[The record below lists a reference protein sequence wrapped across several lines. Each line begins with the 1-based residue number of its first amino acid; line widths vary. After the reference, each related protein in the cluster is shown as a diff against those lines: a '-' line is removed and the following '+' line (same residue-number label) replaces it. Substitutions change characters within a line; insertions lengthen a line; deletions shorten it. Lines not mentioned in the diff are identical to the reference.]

1 MDWEFFGLKAC
12 HFSGL
17 KSSPIA
23 RSLICA
29 FVGFSLVSGCASVE
43 DDLAND
49 PFEEVNRTI
58 FDFNNEIDNS
68 VFEPVAQTYVDNVP
82 NTLRLAVRNALK
94 FLKTPMIF
102 ANNVLQGNLDGAG
115 NTVSRFLVNGITGFG
130 GTVDVAADSGVP
142 YVKED
147 FGQTL
152 AVWGVPDGPYL
163 VLPGLGPSTMRDT
176 LAMIPDAFLTPLWL
190 IDHDRTSYS
199 LTAIDLIDTR
209 ARYLGLE
216 SVVIGDEYLFY
227 RDAYLQ
233 SRQFE
238 IKDGE
243 IEDDFDDFDDF
254 N

>member
-1 MDWEFFGLKAC
+1 MNVNKLVYLLSFLFLSSYAFAETDPLKDLNQKTHDLNQTLDLQVASPVAR
-12 HFSGL
+12 FYKRITPDFIEIGVTNFTQNVEDLSIGVNNIL
-17 KSSPIA
+17 QGKIKS
-23 RSLICA
+23 
-29 FVGFSLVSGCASVE
+29 GFSDLGRFTINSTIGIAGFLDIASDMGLE
-43 DDLAND
+43 KHD
-49 PFEEVNRTI
+49 
-58 FDFNNEIDNS
+58 
-68 VFEPVAQTYVDNVP
+68 
-82 NTLRLAVRNALK
+82 
-94 FLKTPMIF
+94 
-102 ANNVLQGNLDGAG
+102 
-115 NTVSRFLVNGITGFG
+115 
-130 GTVDVAADSGVP
+130 
-142 YVKED
+142 ED

-152 AVWGVPDGPYL
+152 AVWGVPNGPYL

-243 IEDDFDDFDDF
+243 VEDDFDDFDDF

>member
-1 MDWEFFGLKAC
+1 MIKPFFIKLI
-12 HFSGL
+12 L
-17 KSSPIA
+17 LLLLSPFTYA
-23 RSLICA
+23 E
-29 FVGFSLVSGCASVE
+29 V
-43 DDLAND
+43 D
-49 PFEEVNRTI
+49 PFQNI
-58 FDFNNEIDNS
+58 NEKTHNLNQTLDLQVAS
-68 VFEPVAQTYVDNVP
+68 PVARFYKRITPD
-82 NTLRLAVRNALK
+82 
-94 FLKTPMIF
+94 FLEKGITNFTHNIEDLSIGI
-102 ANNVLQGNLDGAG
+102 NNILQGKFNEGLSDF
-115 NTVSRFLVNGITGFG
+115 SRFTLNTSIGLLGFIDIASDLG
-130 GTVDVAADSGVP
+130 LTKHD
-142 YVKED
+142 ED

-163 VLPGLGPSTMRDT
+163 VLPGLGPSTTRDT
-176 LAMIPDAFLTPLWL
+176 LAMIPDAFLTPLFL

-233 SRQFE
+233 SRNFE

-243 IEDDFDDFDDF
+243 VEDDFDDFDDF

>member
-1 MDWEFFGLKAC
+1 MKVNKLVYLLSILFLSSYIFTETDPLKNLNQKTHNLNQALDLQVASPVAR
-12 HFSGL
+12 FYKRITPDFIEIGVTNFTQNVEDLSIGVNNIL
-17 KSSPIA
+17 QGKIKS
-23 RSLICA
+23 
-29 FVGFSLVSGCASVE
+29 GFSDLGRFTINSTIGIAGFLDIASDMGLE
-43 DDLAND
+43 KHD
-49 PFEEVNRTI
+49 
-58 FDFNNEIDNS
+58 
-68 VFEPVAQTYVDNVP
+68 
-82 NTLRLAVRNALK
+82 
-94 FLKTPMIF
+94 
-102 ANNVLQGNLDGAG
+102 
-115 NTVSRFLVNGITGFG
+115 
-130 GTVDVAADSGVP
+130 
-142 YVKED
+142 ED

-199 LTAIDLIDTR
+199 LTTIDLIDTR

-238 IKDGE
+238 IQDGQ

>member
-1 MDWEFFGLKAC
+1 MKVNKLVHLLSFLFLSSYAFAETDPLKDLNQKTHDLNQTLDLQVA
-12 HFSGL
+12 
-17 KSSPIA
+17 SPVA
-23 RSLICA
+23 RFYKRITPDFIEMGVTNFIQNVEDLSIGVNNILQGKIKC
-29 FVGFSLVSGCASVE
+29 GFSDLGRFTINSTIGIAGFLDIASDMGLE
-43 DDLAND
+43 KHD
-49 PFEEVNRTI
+49 
-58 FDFNNEIDNS
+58 
-68 VFEPVAQTYVDNVP
+68 
-82 NTLRLAVRNALK
+82 
-94 FLKTPMIF
+94 
-102 ANNVLQGNLDGAG
+102 
-115 NTVSRFLVNGITGFG
+115 
-130 GTVDVAADSGVP
+130 
-142 YVKED
+142 ED

>member
-1 MDWEFFGLKAC
+1 MNKQVFIKLILIFLLSPLTFAEVDPFQNFNEKTHNLNQTLDLQVA
-12 HFSGL
+12 
-17 KSSPIA
+17 SPIA
-23 RSLICA
+23 RFYKKITPDFLEKGITNFTHNIEDLSVGINNILQGK
-29 FVGFSLVSGCASVE
+29 FDEGFS
-43 DDLAND
+43 
-49 PFEEVNRTI
+49 
-58 FDFNNEIDNS
+58 DF
-68 VFEPVAQTYVDNVP
+68 
-82 NTLRLAVRNALK
+82 
-94 FLKTPMIF
+94 
-102 ANNVLQGNLDGAG
+102 
-115 NTVSRFLVNGITGFG
+115 SRFTLNSSIGLLGFMDIASNLG
-130 GTVDVAADSGVP
+130 LTKHD
-142 YVKED
+142 ED

-233 SRQFE
+233 SRNFD

-243 IEDDFDDFDDF
+243 VEDDFDDFDDF

>member
-1 MDWEFFGLKAC
+1 MNVNKLVYLLSFLFLSSYAFAETDPLKDLNQKTHDLNQTLDLQVASPVAR
-12 HFSGL
+12 FYKRITPDFIEMGVTNFTQNVEDLSIGVNNIL
-17 KSSPIA
+17 QGKIKS
-23 RSLICA
+23 
-29 FVGFSLVSGCASVE
+29 GFSDLTRFTINSTIGIAGFLDIASDMGLE
-43 DDLAND
+43 KHD
-49 PFEEVNRTI
+49 
-58 FDFNNEIDNS
+58 
-68 VFEPVAQTYVDNVP
+68 
-82 NTLRLAVRNALK
+82 
-94 FLKTPMIF
+94 
-102 ANNVLQGNLDGAG
+102 
-115 NTVSRFLVNGITGFG
+115 
-130 GTVDVAADSGVP
+130 
-142 YVKED
+142 ED

>member
-1 MDWEFFGLKAC
+1 MNVNKLVYLLSFLFLSSYAFAETDPLKDLNQKTHDLNQTLDLQVASPVAR
-12 HFSGL
+12 FYKRITPDFIEIGVTNFTKNVEDISIGVNNIL
-17 KSSPIA
+17 QGKIKS
-23 RSLICA
+23 
-29 FVGFSLVSGCASVE
+29 GFS
-43 DDLAND
+43 DLGRFTLNS
-49 PFEEVNRTI
+49 TI
-58 FDFNNEIDNS
+58 GIGG
-68 VFEPVAQTYVDNVP
+68 
-82 NTLRLAVRNALK
+82 
-94 FLKTPMIF
+94 FLDIATDMGLEKH
-102 ANNVLQGNLDGAG
+102 D
-115 NTVSRFLVNGITGFG
+115 
-130 GTVDVAADSGVP
+130 
-142 YVKED
+142 ED

-163 VLPGLGPSTMRDT
+163 VLPGLGPSTMRDA

-190 IDHDRTSYS
+190 IEHDRTSYS

-238 IKDGE
+238 IKDGQ

>member
-1 MDWEFFGLKAC
+1 MIKPFFIKLI
-12 HFSGL
+12 L
-17 KSSPIA
+17 LLLLSPFTYA
-23 RSLICA
+23 E
-29 FVGFSLVSGCASVE
+29 V
-43 DDLAND
+43 D
-49 PFEEVNRTI
+49 PFQNI
-58 FDFNNEIDNS
+58 NEKTHNLNQTLDLQVAS
-68 VFEPVAQTYVDNVP
+68 PVARFYKRITPDFLEKGITNFTYNIED
-82 NTLRLAVRNALK
+82 LS
-94 FLKTPMIF
+94 IGI
-102 ANNVLQGNLDGAG
+102 NNILQGKFNEGLSDF
-115 NTVSRFLVNGITGFG
+115 SRFTLNTSIGLLGFIDIASDLG
-130 GTVDVAADSGVP
+130 LTKHD
-142 YVKED
+142 ED

-163 VLPGLGPSTMRDT
+163 VLPGLGPSTTRDT

-233 SRQFE
+233 SRNFE

-243 IEDDFDDFDDF
+243 VEDDFDDFDDF

>member
-1 MDWEFFGLKAC
+1 MKVNKAVYLLSILFLSSYAFTETDPLKDLNQKTHNLNQTLDLQVASPVAR
-12 HFSGL
+12 FYKRITPDFIEIGVTNFTQNVEDLSIGFNNIL
-17 KSSPIA
+17 QGKIKS
-23 RSLICA
+23 
-29 FVGFSLVSGCASVE
+29 GFS
-43 DDLAND
+43 DLGRFALNS
-49 PFEEVNRTI
+49 TI
-58 FDFNNEIDNS
+58 GI
-68 VFEPVAQTYVDNVP
+68 AG
-82 NTLRLAVRNALK
+82 
-94 FLKTPMIF
+94 FLDIATDMGLEKH
-102 ANNVLQGNLDGAG
+102 D
-115 NTVSRFLVNGITGFG
+115 
-130 GTVDVAADSGVP
+130 
-142 YVKED
+142 ED

>member
-1 MDWEFFGLKAC
+1 MIKPFFIKLI
-12 HFSGL
+12 L
-17 KSSPIA
+17 LLLLSPFTYAEI
-23 RSLICA
+23 
-29 FVGFSLVSGCASVE
+29 
-43 DDLAND
+43 D
-49 PFEEVNRTI
+49 PFQNI
-58 FDFNNEIDNS
+58 NEKTHNLNQTLDLQVAS
-68 VFEPVAQTYVDNVP
+68 PVARFYKRITPD
-82 NTLRLAVRNALK
+82 
-94 FLKTPMIF
+94 FLEKGITNFTHNIEDLSIGI
-102 ANNVLQGNLDGAG
+102 NNILQGKFNEGLSDF
-115 NTVSRFLVNGITGFG
+115 SRFTLNTSIGLLGFIDIASDLG
-130 GTVDVAADSGVP
+130 LTKHD
-142 YVKED
+142 ED

-163 VLPGLGPSTMRDT
+163 VLPGLGPSTTRDT

-233 SRQFE
+233 SRNFE

-243 IEDDFDDFDDF
+243 VEDDFDDFDDF

>member
-1 MDWEFFGLKAC
+1 MKVNKAVYLLSILFLSSYAFTETDPLKDLNQKTHNLNQTLDLQVASPVAR
-12 HFSGL
+12 FYKRITPDFIEIGVTNFTKNVEDLSIGFNNIL
-17 KSSPIA
+17 QGKIKS
-23 RSLICA
+23 
-29 FVGFSLVSGCASVE
+29 GFS
-43 DDLAND
+43 DLGRFTLNS
-49 PFEEVNRTI
+49 TI
-58 FDFNNEIDNS
+58 GI
-68 VFEPVAQTYVDNVP
+68 AG
-82 NTLRLAVRNALK
+82 
-94 FLKTPMIF
+94 FLDIATDMGLEKH
-102 ANNVLQGNLDGAG
+102 D
-115 NTVSRFLVNGITGFG
+115 
-130 GTVDVAADSGVP
+130 
-142 YVKED
+142 ED

>member
-1 MDWEFFGLKAC
+1 MKVNKAVYLLSILFLSSYAFTETDPLKDLNQKTHNLNQTLDLQVASPVAR
-12 HFSGL
+12 FYKRITPDFIEIGVTNFTKNVEDISIGVNNIL
-17 KSSPIA
+17 QGKIKS
-23 RSLICA
+23 
-29 FVGFSLVSGCASVE
+29 GFS
-43 DDLAND
+43 DLGRFTLNS
-49 PFEEVNRTI
+49 TI
-58 FDFNNEIDNS
+58 GIGG
-68 VFEPVAQTYVDNVP
+68 
-82 NTLRLAVRNALK
+82 
-94 FLKTPMIF
+94 FLDIATDMGLEKH
-102 ANNVLQGNLDGAG
+102 D
-115 NTVSRFLVNGITGFG
+115 
-130 GTVDVAADSGVP
+130 
-142 YVKED
+142 ED

-199 LTAIDLIDTR
+199 LTAVDLIDTR

>member
-1 MDWEFFGLKAC
+1 MKVNKLVYLLSILFLSSYIFTETDPLKNLNQKTHNLNQTLDLQVASPVAR
-12 HFSGL
+12 FYKRITPDFIEIGVTNFTQNVEDLSIGVNNIL
-17 KSSPIA
+17 QGKIKS
-23 RSLICA
+23 
-29 FVGFSLVSGCASVE
+29 GFSDLGRFTINSTIGIAGFLDIASDMGLE
-43 DDLAND
+43 KHD
-49 PFEEVNRTI
+49 
-58 FDFNNEIDNS
+58 
-68 VFEPVAQTYVDNVP
+68 
-82 NTLRLAVRNALK
+82 
-94 FLKTPMIF
+94 
-102 ANNVLQGNLDGAG
+102 
-115 NTVSRFLVNGITGFG
+115 
-130 GTVDVAADSGVP
+130 
-142 YVKED
+142 ED

-238 IKDGE
+238 IKDGQ

>member
-1 MDWEFFGLKAC
+1 MNRQVFIKLILIFLLSPLTFAEVDPFQNLNEKTHNVNQTLDLQVA
-12 HFSGL
+12 
-17 KSSPIA
+17 SPIA
-23 RSLICA
+23 RFYKKIIPDFLEKGITNFTHNIEDLS
-29 FVGFSLVSGCASVE
+29 VG
-43 DDLAND
+43 
-49 PFEEVNRTI
+49 I
-58 FDFNNEIDNS
+58 NNI
-68 VFEPVAQTYVDNVP
+68 
-82 NTLRLAVRNALK
+82 
-94 FLKTPMIF
+94 
-102 ANNVLQGNLDGAG
+102 LQGKFNEGLSDF
-115 NTVSRFLVNGITGFG
+115 SRFTLNSSIGLLGFMDIASNLG
-130 GTVDVAADSGVP
+130 LTKHD
-142 YVKED
+142 ED

-163 VLPGLGPSTMRDT
+163 VLPGLGPSTTRDT

-233 SRQFE
+233 SRNFE

-243 IEDDFDDFDDF
+243 VEDDFDDFDDF

>member
-1 MDWEFFGLKAC
+1 MKVNKSVYLLSILFLSSYAFTETDPLKDLNQKTHNLNQTLDLQVASPVAR
-12 HFSGL
+12 FYKRITPDFIEIGVTNFTQNVEDLSIGFNNIL
-17 KSSPIA
+17 QGKIKS
-23 RSLICA
+23 
-29 FVGFSLVSGCASVE
+29 GFS
-43 DDLAND
+43 DLGRFTLNS
-49 PFEEVNRTI
+49 TI
-58 FDFNNEIDNS
+58 GI
-68 VFEPVAQTYVDNVP
+68 AG
-82 NTLRLAVRNALK
+82 
-94 FLKTPMIF
+94 FLDIATDMGLEKH
-102 ANNVLQGNLDGAG
+102 D
-115 NTVSRFLVNGITGFG
+115 
-130 GTVDVAADSGVP
+130 
-142 YVKED
+142 ED

>member
-1 MDWEFFGLKAC
+1 MNVNKLVYLLSFLFLTSYAFAEIDPLKDLNQKTHDLNQTLDLQVA
-12 HFSGL
+12 
-17 KSSPIA
+17 SPIA
-23 RSLICA
+23 RFYQRITPDFIEMGVTNFTQNVEDLSIGVNNILQGKIKS
-29 FVGFSLVSGCASVE
+29 GFSDLGRFTINSTIGIAGFLDIASDIGLE
-43 DDLAND
+43 KHD
-49 PFEEVNRTI
+49 
-58 FDFNNEIDNS
+58 
-68 VFEPVAQTYVDNVP
+68 
-82 NTLRLAVRNALK
+82 
-94 FLKTPMIF
+94 
-102 ANNVLQGNLDGAG
+102 
-115 NTVSRFLVNGITGFG
+115 
-130 GTVDVAADSGVP
+130 
-142 YVKED
+142 ED

-199 LTAIDLIDTR
+199 LTTIDLIDTR

-238 IKDGE
+238 IEDGE

>member
-1 MDWEFFGLKAC
+1 MIKPFFIKLI
-12 HFSGL
+12 L
-17 KSSPIA
+17 LLLLSPFTYA
-23 RSLICA
+23 E
-29 FVGFSLVSGCASVE
+29 V
-43 DDLAND
+43 D
-49 PFEEVNRTI
+49 PFQNI
-58 FDFNNEIDNS
+58 NEKTHDLNQTLDLQVAS
-68 VFEPVAQTYVDNVP
+68 PVARFYKRITPD
-82 NTLRLAVRNALK
+82 
-94 FLKTPMIF
+94 FLEKGITNFTHNIEDLSIGI
-102 ANNVLQGNLDGAG
+102 NNILQGKFNEGLSDF
-115 NTVSRFLVNGITGFG
+115 SRFTLNTSIGLLGFIDIASDLG
-130 GTVDVAADSGVP
+130 LTKHD
-142 YVKED
+142 ED

-163 VLPGLGPSTMRDT
+163 VLPGLGPSTIRDT

-233 SRQFE
+233 SRNFE

-243 IEDDFDDFDDF
+243 VEDDFDDFDDF

>member
-1 MDWEFFGLKAC
+1 MIKPFFIKLI
-12 HFSGL
+12 L
-17 KSSPIA
+17 LLLLSPFTYA
-23 RSLICA
+23 E
-29 FVGFSLVSGCASVE
+29 V
-43 DDLAND
+43 D
-49 PFEEVNRTI
+49 PFQNI
-58 FDFNNEIDNS
+58 NEKTHNLNQTLDLKVAS
-68 VFEPVAQTYVDNVP
+68 PVARFYKRITPD
-82 NTLRLAVRNALK
+82 
-94 FLKTPMIF
+94 FLEKGITNFTHNIEDLSIGI
-102 ANNVLQGNLDGAG
+102 NNILQGKFNEGLSDF
-115 NTVSRFLVNGITGFG
+115 SRFTLNTSIGLLGFIDIASDLG
-130 GTVDVAADSGVP
+130 LTKHD
-142 YVKED
+142 ED

-163 VLPGLGPSTMRDT
+163 VLPGLGPSTIRDT

-233 SRQFE
+233 SRNFE

-243 IEDDFDDFDDF
+243 VEDDFDDFDDF

>member
-1 MDWEFFGLKAC
+1 MIKPFFIKLI
-12 HFSGL
+12 L
-17 KSSPIA
+17 LLLLSPFTYA
-23 RSLICA
+23 E
-29 FVGFSLVSGCASVE
+29 V
-43 DDLAND
+43 D
-49 PFEEVNRTI
+49 PFQNI
-58 FDFNNEIDNS
+58 NEKSHNLNQTLDLQVAS
-68 VFEPVAQTYVDNVP
+68 PVARFYKRITPD
-82 NTLRLAVRNALK
+82 
-94 FLKTPMIF
+94 FLEKGITNFTHNIEDLSIGI
-102 ANNVLQGNLDGAG
+102 NNILQGKFNEGLSDF
-115 NTVSRFLVNGITGFG
+115 SRFTLNTSIGLLGFIDIASDLG
-130 GTVDVAADSGVP
+130 LTKHD
-142 YVKED
+142 ED

-163 VLPGLGPSTMRDT
+163 VLPGLGPSTTRDT

-233 SRQFE
+233 SRNFE

-243 IEDDFDDFDDF
+243 VEDDFDDFDDF

>member
-1 MDWEFFGLKAC
+1 MIKPFFIKLI
-12 HFSGL
+12 L
-17 KSSPIA
+17 LLLLSPSTYA
-23 RSLICA
+23 E
-29 FVGFSLVSGCASVE
+29 V
-43 DDLAND
+43 D
-49 PFEEVNRTI
+49 PFQNI
-58 FDFNNEIDNS
+58 NEKTHNLNQTLDLQVAS
-68 VFEPVAQTYVDNVP
+68 PVARFYKRITPD
-82 NTLRLAVRNALK
+82 
-94 FLKTPMIF
+94 FLEKGITNFTHNIEDLSIGI
-102 ANNVLQGNLDGAG
+102 NNILQGKFNEGLSDF
-115 NTVSRFLVNGITGFG
+115 SRFTLNTSIGLLGFIDIASDLG
-130 GTVDVAADSGVP
+130 LTKHD
-142 YVKED
+142 ED

-163 VLPGLGPSTMRDT
+163 VLPGLGPSTTRDT

-233 SRQFE
+233 SRNFE

-243 IEDDFDDFDDF
+243 VEDDFDDFDDF

>member
-1 MDWEFFGLKAC
+1 MKVNKSVYLLSILFLSSYAFTETDPLKDLNQKTHNLNQTLDLQVASPVAR
-12 HFSGL
+12 FYKRITPDFIEIGITNFTQNVEDLSIGFNNIL
-17 KSSPIA
+17 QGKIKS
-23 RSLICA
+23 
-29 FVGFSLVSGCASVE
+29 GFS
-43 DDLAND
+43 DLGRFTLNS
-49 PFEEVNRTI
+49 TI
-58 FDFNNEIDNS
+58 GIGG
-68 VFEPVAQTYVDNVP
+68 
-82 NTLRLAVRNALK
+82 
-94 FLKTPMIF
+94 FLDIATDMGLEKH
-102 ANNVLQGNLDGAG
+102 D
-115 NTVSRFLVNGITGFG
+115 
-130 GTVDVAADSGVP
+130 
-142 YVKED
+142 ED

>member
-1 MDWEFFGLKAC
+1 MIKPFFIKLILLLLFS
-12 HFSGL
+12 HFTY
-17 KSSPIA
+17 A
-23 RSLICA
+23 E
-29 FVGFSLVSGCASVE
+29 V
-43 DDLAND
+43 D
-49 PFEEVNRTI
+49 PFQN
-58 FDFNNEIDNS
+58 FNEKTHNLNQTLDLKVAS
-68 VFEPVAQTYVDNVP
+68 PVARFYKRITPD
-82 NTLRLAVRNALK
+82 
-94 FLKTPMIF
+94 FLEKGITNFTHNIEDLSIGI
-102 ANNVLQGNLDGAG
+102 NNILQGKFNEGLSDF
-115 NTVSRFLVNGITGFG
+115 SRFTLNTSIGLLGFIDIASDLG
-130 GTVDVAADSGVP
+130 LTKHD
-142 YVKED
+142 ED

-163 VLPGLGPSTMRDT
+163 VLPGLGPSTTRDT

-233 SRQFE
+233 SRNFE

-243 IEDDFDDFDDF
+243 VEDDFDDFDDF